1 MRISQ
6 HIKPIQLVKPK
17 KLNFVPI
24 NPKSF
29 LQQKG
34 QTKQSVSLSRDF
46 YIYAGFILA
55 IVLSSSL
62 WSAITLYNSQKAALQ
77 DQLITQSQLIDTELS
92 NYLNHVSHIA
102 EDKGHKIALK
112 QGDLNE
118 IDYLFKRNFFFSVT
132 KSGLKRKAFIWP
144 HFSWVDKKGNIL
156 VKSEIGILAKP
167 ERTRDFKYLY
177 QSTINSWQLHL
188 SEPYFDT
195 SQDKT
200 FIDASLGVSN
210 LKTDKYIGSIT
221 TRFNI
226 EKLVEA
232 IKLGLKPDTKFIVL
246 DEEFKII
253 IQSDDNLM
261 NNDDFF
267 VSKLANIDPE
277 AEVLIMDNRL
287 KYRGDAYKIYR
298 KSSDYPFIILTG
310 YDSKSFNKEF
320 TINIIERF
328 VALFGAAF
336 FIGIILFFQRKRII
350 KEENVNKKLLEEN
363 NLKLVDLNNKL
374 EHQNELAKKSKK
386 SQEKFLS
393 ETRQNIIEDT
403 VINISKDIATI
414 LDGEAGNIILTKKTS
429 QDLHKNILGSCAKI
443 LAYVSDNLNLSQV
456 NVKKIITDA
465 IEMAHYDANVN
476 EIELIADIEDKIV
489 DIYVDERSIKHVI
502 IALINYA
509 MEDRKRGSNSFVK
522 IIAKNKKDGNRD
534 ILQIIFEDNGH
545 GISEEMRMNFQQ
557 NAEKEGK
564 NGNNISLSL
573 QSIKSIL
580 GAHKSTLQINNVFG
594 EGSVMTIEI
603 PYVEA
608 SEKLG
613 EKAKNEINKSANVV
627 ELFPRK

>member
-1 MRISQ
+1 V
-6 HIKPIQLVKPK
+6 LA
-17 KLNFVPI
+17 

-29 LQQKG
+29 LQKKE
-34 QTKQSVSLSRDF
+34 QTKHSISLSRDF

-62 WSAITLYNSQKAALQ
+62 WSAIALYNSQKAALQ
-77 DQLITQSQLIDTELS
+77 DQLITQSQLINNELN
-92 NYLNHVSHIA
+92 NYLNYTSHIA

-118 IDYLFKRNFFFSVT
+118 IDYLFKRNFFFSIT

-144 HFSWVDKKGNIL
+144 NFSWVDKKGNIL

-167 ERTRDFKYLY
+167 EKVKDAKHLY

-188 SEPYFDT
+188 SEPYFDAL
-195 SQDKT
+195 QDKT

-253 IQSDDNLM
+253 IQSDDNLI

-267 VSKLANIDPE
+267 ASKLTNIDPE
-277 AEVLIMDNRL
+277 AEVLIIENRL
-287 KYRGDAYKIYR
+287 KYQGNAYKIYR

-328 VALFGAAF
+328 IALFGAAF

-350 KEENVNKKLLEEN
+350 KEEKENKKLLEEN
-363 NLKLVDLNNKL
+363 NLKLIDLNNKL
-374 EHQNELAKKSKK
+374 GHQNELAKKSKK

-429 QDLHKNILGSCAKI
+429 EDLHKKILGSCAKI
-443 LAYVSDNLNLSQV
+443 LSYVSENLNLSHI

-465 IEMAHYDANVN
+465 IEMAHYDANIN
-476 EIELIADIEDKIV
+476 EVELIAVIDDKIA
-489 DIYVDERSIKHVI
+489 DICVDERSIKHVI
-502 IALINYA
+502 VALINYV
-509 MEDRKRGSNSFVK
+509 MEDRKRGKNSFIK
-522 IIAKNKKDGNRD
+522 ITAKNKVENNEGSNHKV
-534 ILQIIFEDNGH
+534 LQIIFEDNGH
-545 GISEEMRMNFQQ
+545 GISEEMRMSFQQ

-564 NGNNISLSL
+564 NENNISLSL

-580 GAHKSTLQINNVFG
+580 GAHKSTLQINNIVG
-594 EGSVMTIEI
+594 EGSVVIIEM
-603 PYVEA
+603 PYQLP
-608 SEKLG
+608 SEELG
-613 EKAKNEINKSANVV
+613 SEINKSGNVV
-627 ELFPRK
+627 ELFPKSR